1 MLRSVPPALPPR
13 SIDPR
18 VAAALILGYLDS
30 CSLHHEPNPRPV
42 LLSCSLNSSNPIAAL
57 TATMM
62 LPVRLSSAVAR
73 RAPVSPATPPL
84 LLPRLSSTS
93 SSSFSLSTTTT
104 TSPARA
110 YSSRATT
117 SIHKTPLSSSS
128 SSRWS
133 GVSSFNLSQT
143 RTMALDGKKIQVK
156 NPVVELDGDEV

>member
-1 MLRSVPPALPPR
+1 
-13 SIDPR
+13 
-18 VAAALILGYLDS
+18 
-30 CSLHHEPNPRPV
+30 
-42 LLSCSLNSSNPIAAL
+42 
-57 TATMM
+57 MM

>member
-1 MLRSVPPALPPR
+1 
-13 SIDPR
+13 
-18 VAAALILGYLDS
+18 
-30 CSLHHEPNPRPV
+30 
-42 LLSCSLNSSNPIAAL
+42 
-57 TATMM
+57 MM

-93 SSSFSLSTTTT
+93 SSSSSSSFSLSTTTTTT

>member
-1 MLRSVPPALPPR
+1 MCEKGMIFLFGNEKGYIPVASETRHVVRDQPPR
-13 SIDPR
+13 PR
-18 VAAALILGYLDS
+18 SSSSCNVLD
-30 CSLHHEPNPRPV
+30 
-42 LLSCSLNSSNPIAAL
+42 
-57 TATMM
+57 
-62 LPVRLSSAVAR
+62 
-73 RAPVSPATPPL
+73 
-84 LLPRLSSTS
+84 S

>member
-1 MLRSVPPALPPR
+1 
-13 SIDPR
+13 
-18 VAAALILGYLDS
+18 
-30 CSLHHEPNPRPV
+30 
-42 LLSCSLNSSNPIAAL
+42 
-57 TATMM
+57 MM

-93 SSSFSLSTTTT
+93 SSSSPSSFSLSTTTT

>member
-1 MLRSVPPALPPR
+1 
-13 SIDPR
+13 
-18 VAAALILGYLDS
+18 
-30 CSLHHEPNPRPV
+30 
-42 LLSCSLNSSNPIAAL
+42 
-57 TATMM
+57 MM

-93 SSSFSLSTTTT
+93 SSSSSSSFSLSTTTTT

>member
-1 MLRSVPPALPPR
+1 
-13 SIDPR
+13 
-18 VAAALILGYLDS
+18 
-30 CSLHHEPNPRPV
+30 
-42 LLSCSLNSSNPIAAL
+42 
-57 TATMM
+57 MM

-84 LLPRLSSTS
+84 LLPRLSSTSSSSS